1 MSNTPSLRQRFLDL
15 KRNEKMDVSLDD
27 YSYATIQSYACNLGF
42 DSGRK
47 FTCRRN
53 RETRSYTVTR
63 IQ

>member
-1 MSNTPSLRQRFLDL
+1 
-15 KRNEKMDVSLDD
+15 MDVSLDD

-63 IQ
+63 IA